1 MAKYKVSVPS
11 TMEMGAYTTIVSDSY
26 TTPQK
31 DALSDYNSA
40 REHDGLK
47 DLKRMPKG
55 TKYTKIK

>member
-11 TMEMGAYTTIVSDSY
+11 TMEMGSYTTIVSDSY
-26 TTPQK
+26 TTPQR

-40 REHDGLK
+40 RASDGLK
-47 DLKRMPKG
+47 ELNRMPKG